1 MTSQTTEWHK
11 TACNLCFVNCGL
23 KVQLGGANNKEIIK
37 VKGDDEHPV
46 SEGYICNKA
55 ARLNYYQNNPDRLL
69 HPMRRKPDGGY
80 EQVDWNTAISEV
92 ASKLKTVKETHGGER
107 ILYYGGGSQGN
118 HLGGVYG
125 ASLRKALGVRY
136 KASALSQE
144 KTGLAWVFSRMVGGM
159 FHPEA
164 DHAEVLMFAG
174 KNPFMSNGI
183 DKARL
188 LLKKIKKDPKRKLIV
203 LDPRRTETAD
213 YADIHLAV
221 KPGRDAW
228 CVAAIVAHMV
238 QNKLLPMDWL
248 KEHTTGYEKVIAHF
262 KDIPVDE
269 YAEFSGIEP
278 ALLKEAATVIAEAKS
293 FALEEDLGVQM
304 APHSTLVTYLNF
316 LTFLL
321 TGNYGKKGTSAMV
334 AQFID
339 VIATDYLPVD
349 EDGKELSRR
358 TMPVTGAP
366 IVSGL
371 FAGNF
376 MAEEILNDHP
386 ERPRALIIES
396 SNPVHSLAQA
406 PKLREAIR
414 SLEFSVVIDIAMTET
429 AMECDYVLPAATQ
442 YEKWEATFFPRNF
455 PNNFFHLRAP
465 IISPVASV
473 LTEPEIHSRIM
484 DELEVVKPSDL
495 NLLKFAAKGG
505 IFAYTLAFLLQLA
518 RKPKLVGVIA
528 YVLYRTLGPSLPKGQ
543 ESTAVI
549 WGISQIYAKKRAKQL
564 ARIGLKGFSAGTK
577 LYQRIMAAPSGTVIG
592 ISKYE
597 DSFTDIPHP
606 ENKIQLVIGELLEEL
621 SELKSMQ
628 PLIKT
633 NQDFPFSLVAGSRR
647 AYTANCAIRDP
658 AWAKGKNVTALTI
671 HPEEADKHN
680 IPEGAQVILSTETGQ
695 ATAHVAFDDRMHLG
709 TISVPNG
716 QGMHFTNEQGE
727 QVTTGVYINELTN
740 AKHRDK
746 FIGTP
751 LHKFVPANI
760 KLAM

>member
-269 YAEFSGIEP
+269 YA
-278 ALLKEAATVIAEAKS
+278 
-293 FALEEDLGVQM
+293 
-304 APHSTLVTYLNF
+304 
-316 LTFLL
+316 
-321 TGNYGKKGTSAMV
+321 
-334 AQFID
+334 
-339 VIATDYLPVD
+339 
-349 EDGKELSRR
+349 
-358 TMPVTGAP
+358 
-366 IVSGL
+366 
-371 FAGNF
+371 
-376 MAEEILNDHP
+376 
-386 ERPRALIIES
+386 
-396 SNPVHSLAQA
+396 
-406 PKLREAIR
+406 
-414 SLEFSVVIDIAMTET
+414 
-429 AMECDYVLPAATQ
+429 
-442 YEKWEATFFPRNF
+442 
-455 PNNFFHLRAP
+455 
-465 IISPVASV
+465 
-473 LTEPEIHSRIM
+473 
-484 DELEVVKPSDL
+484 
-495 NLLKFAAKGG
+495 
-505 IFAYTLAFLLQLA
+505 
-518 RKPKLVGVIA
+518 
-528 YVLYRTLGPSLPKGQ
+528 
-543 ESTAVI
+543 
-549 WGISQIYAKKRAKQL
+549 
-564 ARIGLKGFSAGTK
+564 
-577 LYQRIMAAPSGTVIG
+577 
-592 ISKYE
+592 
-597 DSFTDIPHP
+597 
-606 ENKIQLVIGELLEEL
+606 
-621 SELKSMQ
+621 
-628 PLIKT
+628 
-633 NQDFPFSLVAGSRR
+633 
-647 AYTANCAIRDP
+647 
-658 AWAKGKNVTALTI
+658 
-671 HPEEADKHN
+671 
-680 IPEGAQVILSTETGQ
+680 
-695 ATAHVAFDDRMHLG
+695 
-709 TISVPNG
+709 
-716 QGMHFTNEQGE
+716 
-727 QVTTGVYINELTN
+727 
-740 AKHRDK
+740 
-746 FIGTP
+746 
-751 LHKFVPANI
+751 
-760 KLAM
+760 